1 MAVSG
6 TEKQG
11 HHRIKSEPTS
21 IGAVAK
27 RAGVSIAT
35 VSRVL
40 NGVAKKASAETIAK
54 VQAAALALDYRPS
67 SAGRSLRQK
76 SSRLVAVLAANLAN
90 PAMAAIAASAEVALR
105 EAGLVMV
112 LCDTHDRPELQD
124 EYLREMRAQQARA
137 IVLLG
142 AVASPMLEA
151 MRNGSTPI
159 IFVGRRDPSGEVGRF
174 VGIDNAAAGQDVAS
188 WALEKELQDV
198 AIIHGPLTSSAT
210 RERVEAVSEAYRVA
224 GFPVPS
230 NRRIAPMGSDHLAM
244 GFNGAKMLCEQG
256 ATLDLIICASD
267 LIAFGARRYWR
278 EHGGLRPAPRLIGF
292 DDSPL
297 NDWVTPDL
305 SSVRIPYQAF
315 GPAIA
320 AQIADAL
327 GKQTKLS
334 EILPHLIITRG

>member
-1 MAVSG
+1 MTPSG
-6 TEKQG
+6 TQKRQ
-11 HHRIKSEPTS
+11 HRIRSEPAS
-21 IGAVAK
+21 IGAVAD

-40 NGVAKKASAETIAK
+40 NGVARKASAATIAK

-67 SAGRSLRQK
+67 SAGRLLRQK

-112 LCDTHDRPELQD
+112 LCDSHDRPELQD

-142 AVASPMLEA
+142 AVASPMLDA
-151 MRNGSTPI
+151 MRGGSTPI
-159 IFVGRRDPSGEVGRF
+159 IFVGRRDPAGENGRF
-174 VGIDNAAAGQDVAS
+174 VGIDNAVAGRDVAA
-188 WALEKELQDV
+188 WALARGLRKA

-210 RERVEAVSEAYRVA
+210 RERVDAVSEAYRAA
-224 GFPVPS
+224 GHPIPS
-230 NRRIAPMGSDHLAM
+230 EWRIAPAGIDHLAI
-244 GFNGAKMLCEQG
+244 GLEGAKALDTRG
-256 ATLDLIICASD
+256 AKPDLIVCASD

-278 EHGGLRPAPRLIGF
+278 ENGGGQSAPRLIGF
-292 DDSPL
+292 DDNPL
-297 NDWVTPDL
+297 NDWVAPDL

-315 GPAIA
+315 GPAIVG
-320 AQIADAL
+320 QITGSL
-327 GKQTKLS
+327 ENRKNFS
-334 EILPHLIITRG
+334 EILPHTIVERC

>member
-1 MAVSG
+1 MAPTSAAKRG
-6 TEKQG
+6 RHG
-11 HHRIKSEPTS
+11 IKSEPAS
-21 IGAVAK
+21 IGAVAE

-40 NGVAKKASAETIAK
+40 NGVAKKASAETVAK
-54 VQAAALALDYRPS
+54 VRAAALALDYRPS

-90 PAMAAIAASAEVALR
+90 PAMAAIAASAEMALR

-112 LCDTHDRPELQD
+112 LCDTHDSPELQD

-142 AVASPMLEA
+142 AVASPMLDA
-151 MRNGSTPI
+151 MRGGPTPI
-159 IFVGRRDPSGEVGRF
+159 IFVGRRDPSGETGRF
-174 VGIDNAAAGQDVAS
+174 VGIDNVAAGHDVAA
-188 WALEKELQDV
+188 WALARGLRNA

-210 RERVEAVSEAYRVA
+210 RDRVEAVLKAYCVA
-224 GFPVPS
+224 GIPVS
-230 NRRIAPMGSDHLAM
+230 SSRRIAPMGNDHLEM
-244 GFNGAKMLCEQG
+244 GFNGARVLSEQG
-256 ATLDLIICASD
+256 DDLDLIICASD

-278 EHGGLRPAPRLIGF
+278 ESAKRQAAPRLIGF

-297 NDWVTPDL
+297 NDWVAPDL
-305 SSVRIPYQAF
+305 SSVRIPYRAF

-320 AQIADAL
+320 EQIVDAL
-327 GKQTKLS
+327 GAQKKFS
-334 EILPHLIITRG
+334 ETLPHVIITRG